1 MFEIAHG
8 GGRLGGILALV
19 TRRHPVK
26 TGGMAP
32 PRAARQQTVTVEG
45 RSLRLSS
52 LDKVLYPAT
61 GTTKA
66 DVLAYF
72 AAVAPHLIRHAAH
85 RPVTRKR
92 WVHGVGTPQ
101 DPGQVFFQKNLDD
114 NAPAWVPR
122 NAIQHKDHTN
132 VYPMV
137 NDLATLTWLGQ
148 IAAIELHVP
157 QWRFAADGTKSNPD
171 RLVLDLDPGDG
182 AGLAECAEIARL
194 ARPILQ
200 DMGLESFPV
209 TSGSKGI
216 HLYCA
221 LSGKQTS
228 EQVSAV
234 AHELARALEADHPD
248 LAVSDMKKTLRS
260 GKVLVDWSQNNAN
273 KTTVTPYSLR
283 GRFEPTVAAPRT
295 WAELEDAGL
304 GQLDYQEVMQRVDRL
319 GDILAAATTPVA
331 HGDGGGGAPSDRL
344 STYRAMRD
352 ASKTP
357 EPVPDV
363 VGDAGGNSFV
373 IQEHHARRLHY
384 DFRLERDGV
393 LVSWAIPKGP
403 PLTPS
408 KNHLAVQTEDHPL
421 DYGSFEGTI
430 PKGEYGAG
438 KVSIWD
444 AGTYELEKW
453 RDGKEVICTLHGKPD
468 GGLASGGV
476 AIRRYALINTGGGPN
491 GKSNWLIHLMKEQPA
506 EARQAQDRPQNALRG
521 AEPSGN
527 GSVPREG
534 NDAGD
539 TPEADKPGAN
549 EPVARQADARI
560 PVEQAGPA
568 HAKPGPATG
577 ARHGNGAIR
586 PMLATL
592 NTEQSITDP
601 DDWAYEMKWDGVRCI
616 AVVRDAKV
624 TLLSRNGID
633 TTLTYPELGDLGDH
647 LSAESAVLDG
657 EIIAL
662 NAKGRPDFSL
672 LQTRMK
678 LTHRAEIDA
687 ARKKTPVR
695 LMLFDLLELDGND
708 LTGLEYCQR
717 RELLEKAVDEAEDGH
732 LQVPAALDATLEE
745 AVEAS
750 RQLGLEGI
758 MAKRLRSDYQPGA
771 RSASWVKIK
780 HLHTQEVVVVGWR
793 PGKGSRASKIG
804 SLLVAVPDGVDL
816 HYVGRVGSGLTE
828 RDLAE
833 AGARLRKLARK
844 TAPLDDVPGAD
855 ASDAH
860 WVRPALVGEVQ
871 YSEHTGSGR
880 LRHPVW
886 RGWRPDKTPS
896 DVVVEL

>member
-1 MFEIAHG
+1 M
-8 GGRLGGILALV
+8 
-19 TRRHPVK
+19 P
-26 TGGMAP
+26 P
-32 PRAARQQTVTVEG
+32 PRPARQQTVTVEG
-45 RSLRLSS
+45 RTLRLSN

-66 DVLAYF
+66 DVLAYY
-72 AAVAPHLIRHAAH
+72 AAVAPQLIRHAGH

-92 WVHGVGTPQ
+92 WVHGVGTPEE
-101 DPGQVFFQKNLDD
+101 PGQVFFQKNIDD
-114 NAPAWVPR
+114 NAPAWVAR
-122 NAIQHKDHTN
+122 NAIQHKDHVN

-137 NDLATLTWLGQ
+137 DDLATLTWLGQ
-148 IAAIELHVP
+148 IAAIEIHVP
-157 QWRFAADGTKSNPD
+157 QWRFGPDGGKGDPD
-171 RLVLDLDPGDG
+171 RLVLDLDPGPG
-182 AGLAECAEIARL
+182 AELAECAEVALL

-200 DMGLESFPV
+200 DMGLEPFPV

-221 LSGKQTS
+221 LDGRQTS
-228 EQVSAV
+228 DQVSAV

-248 LAVSDMKKTLRS
+248 LAVSDMKKALRS

-273 KTTVTPYSLR
+273 KTTVSPYSLR

-295 WAELEDAGL
+295 WEELAEQGL
-304 GQLDYQEVMQRVDRL
+304 AHLDFREVMQRVESL
-319 GDILAAATTPVA
+319 GDILADATAPLPATIS
-331 HGDGGGGAPSDRL
+331 GATRPEDRL
-344 STYRAMRD
+344 STYRSMRD
-352 ASKTP
+352 AAKTP
-357 EPVPDV
+357 EPVPEA
-363 VGDAGGNSFV
+363 VGPAGGNSFV

-408 KNHLAVQTEDHPL
+408 RNHLAVQTEDHPL

-430 PKGEYGAG
+430 PKGEYGG
-438 KVSIWD
+438 GEVSIWD

-453 RDGKEVICTLHGKPD
+453 RDGKEVICTLHGRPD
-468 GGLASGGV
+468 GGLARGGTG
-476 AIRRYALINTGGGPN
+476 IRRYALIHTGGGAS

-506 EARQAQDRPQNALRG
+506 EARNATADG
-521 AEPSGN
+521 GSGPEEV
-527 GSVPREG
+527 GTVEE
-534 NDAGD
+534 
-539 TPEADKPGAN
+539 PEAPTAAGGTPAR
-549 EPVARQADARI
+549 PV
-560 PVEQAGPA
+560 
-568 HAKPGPATG
+568 
-577 ARHGNGAIR
+577 R

-592 NTEQSITDP
+592 GSQQAIPDP
-601 DDWAYEMKWDGVRCI
+601 DQWAYEMKWDGVRCI
-616 AVVRDAKV
+616 AVVENGQV

-633 TTLTYPELGDLGDH
+633 TTSTYPELGDLGDL
-647 LSAESAVLDG
+647 LSAERAVLDG
-657 EIIAL
+657 EIVAL
-662 NAKGRPDFSL
+662 NAKGRPDFGL
-672 LQTRMK
+672 LQKRMK
-678 LTHRAEIDA
+678 LTHSAEIEG
-687 ARKKTPVR
+687 ARRKTPVR

-708 LTGLEYCQR
+708 LTGLQYCQR

-732 LQVPAALDATLEE
+732 VQVPPALDATLDE

-758 MAKRLRSDYQPGA
+758 MAKRLTSDYQPGA
-771 RSASWVKIK
+771 RSSSWVKIK

-793 PGKGSRASKIG
+793 PGKGSRASKVG

-816 HYVGRVGSGLTE
+816 RYVGRVGSGLTE

-833 AGARLRKLARK
+833 VGARLKKLARK

-855 ASDAH
+855 ASDAQ
-860 WVRPALVGEVQ
+860 WVRPSLVGEVQ
-871 YSEHTGSGR
+871 YSEHTGTGR